1 MAAKH
6 GTPRCYREGC
16 RCDDC
21 RVAMREYNAD
31 LRKRRAEGGPI
42 TPGKVVSLPTVSS
55 ANVQA
60 AGPGPVEAGVQAE
73 IEGLQQTLDRPGVAQ
88 MALALARI
96 LDDPRA
102 KSQQPAAAANLANL
116 LDKLH
121 KGADAKKSKLAAVR
135 SMTSAKS
142 ATG

>member
-21 RVAMREYNAD
+21 RLAMRNYNID
-31 LRKRRAEGGPI
+31 LRKRKAEGGPI
-42 TPGKVVSLPTVSS
+42 GPSGKVLALPMQA
-55 ANVQA
+55 ANPDP

-73 IEGLQQTLDRPGVAQ
+73 IEGLQQTLDRPGIAQ
-88 MALALARI
+88 TALALARI

-116 LDKLH
+116 LDKLR
-121 KGADAKKSKLAAVR
+121 KGADARKSKLATVR
-135 SMTSAKS
+135 AMTSAKS

>member
-1 MAAKH
+1 
-6 GTPRCYREGC
+6 
-16 RCDDC
+16 
-21 RVAMREYNAD
+21 MREYNAD

-55 ANVQA
+55 ASSVA